1 MIIKPH
7 IAKSVECV
15 LKNLVDTDVCVLLL
29 HYTPQF
35 IKSALTELWLK
46 HCVETKILFISLHIL
61 FTRLDQNTC
70 DVLLKA
76 QVLKGCDVTSKT
88 RTNSFKI

>member
-1 MIIKPH
+1 MIIKPR

-35 IKSALTELWLK
+35 IKSALTEL
-46 HCVETKILFISLHIL
+46 
-61 FTRLDQNTC
+61 
-70 DVLLKA
+70 
-76 QVLKGCDVTSKT
+76 
-88 RTNSFKI
+88 